1 MLLNIKMKFNMKY
14 AVILLV
20 LNICSSPINAQE
32 STTGDSAPLKLIAK
46 PSLFAVAGSGFT
58 ENSYLLSAGVQAA
71 KLFVLN
77 YRDNEV
83 VTFSIDQAAV
93 GFRKQYRSGNTRPGA
108 FLTAS
113 LNKKIFET
121 LSGKSVFKATN
132 VTIMDYGLNQFTSDG
147 FNEDHALH
155 FEISNLTA
163 ISFTQYFL
171 KRSKAKLVL
180 TPGFKISNLENPQF
194 GYIASFLYSLG
205 NPFIVY
211 MKMDNT
217 TTMEHRLT
225 VGLMYRL

>member
-1 MLLNIKMKFNMKY
+1 MKQALIFLIILICHSNIR
-14 AVILLV
+14 
-20 LNICSSPINAQE
+20 AQE
-32 STTGDSAPLKLIAK
+32 STTRNASPLKLI
-46 PSLFAVAGSGFT
+46 PNRVLLGFANSGFT

-93 GFRKQYRSGNTRPGA
+93 GFRKQYKSGNNRPGA

-163 ISFTQYFL
+163 ISFTQYLF
-171 KRSKAKLVL
+171 KRNHAKIAL